1 MSMRL
6 LLLLLNV
13 LITCTTV
20 LFVNQV
26 PLTLAFR
33 GNVLSTVTRNGLRF
47 ASRLSSSSSEESMHI
62 LYADADDNDNDDNK
76 GAPQINGAV
85 NGNINS
91 QAYAGPLPGV
101 QLTAYQILHPYLFSP
116 HQTGSDISRPLE
128 KALRIMKR
136 ALEQI
141 AFADM
146 DFVLKTNPGAQVLR
160 IEHTLSH
167 TVDPLCWLHAQ
178 TLSSQREPIVY
189 FSNAEQTFEAAAFGA
204 AHLHKGAANEDMW
217 NFFRLLPEDSHMYGG
232 ERFDRESEPDPEW
245 NAFGSGLW
253 MLPNIEI
260 RRTCS
265 GNCIGNGGS
274 TQNST
279 TTLAVHVIRN
289 LDQTWDIQ
297 GPLSALTWV
306 THQTSESAPP
316 TNLPPVISRVG
327 TYGPDL
333 DSQDTYERGV
343 TAALEQFASSSS
355 TLEKVVLARRSN
367 LVFDKWAHKL
377 TALDILRKWKFGS
390 NEGGHLLYLRPPG
403 GSAEFFGCTPE
414 QLFCVT
420 GRKLITEA
428 LAGTRPRGSTQDA
441 DFALSR
447 DLFNSRKDRAENE
460 ITGRFIRSQLE
471 MAANLGL
478 TQINKSILEKDEE
491 ERYFVR
497 RLLHLQHICQ
507 RFECDL
513 ERGVTAKNI
522 ARFLLH
528 ALHPT
533 PAVCGYP
540 VDQAFDF
547 IRRKES
553 IAFDRGFYAGPFG
566 YIGTNNAEI
575 VVAIRSGL
583 LSRNSETGA
592 PIVSVFA
599 GAGIVP
605 GSTVQGEWA
614 ETSYKLNVV
623 STLFPP
629 SPITLLSSPTPNV
642 AWASAFIEELI
653 RSGIRQFYVC
663 PGSRSTPLVA
673 ALAKA
678 LRSNVGVVQAHSVHD
693 ERGAA
698 FRALGYGRGRGRPA
712 AVITSSGTA
721 VANLYPAIM
730 EAGMDGIPMV
740 LLTADRPYEN
750 RETGANQAV
759 DQVKAFSSTYVR
771 WFRDIPPPNDDVPVS
786 IALSD
791 ANHAVKMAIQQRG
804 PVHLN
809 IQFRENLAPD
819 AGSIRNDD
827 RVDSVTKFN
836 GFRFTDVPN
845 FYRWSRGGDEWINS
859 VRDFNIG
866 MGAKSVREIAYLIR
880 NSNRGLIVVGCLR
893 EEPGQEADVQVEAIA
908 EFAQTIGFPIF
919 AGVQSGSLRSR
930 SSAVVRY
937 AEHLLKNPLISE
949 NIRPDLILQIGHPLV
964 SSEIPS
970 MISDAI
976 KASESLDDARIVHH
990 VLIHP
995 HHPDERSDPALTL
1008 THRIS
1013 TDMAPFLRAVGDELE
1028 KICDVMSTCGS
1039 ELSSLVPLGRVLGRR
1054 MPSIIEDA
1062 STSIIAEMRE
1072 NQQSSTT
1079 LTEPQ
1084 VVLAMSETM
1093 MTCGRNLPLFLSNSM
1108 AVRDSEFFL
1117 YPSDGNALGSVGV
1130 NRGAS
1135 GIDGIISSATGY
1147 SEAKDERVALLI
1159 GDLAALHDLN
1169 SFHAL
1174 SKSQSQSTK
1183 RSPPVTTVI
1192 VNNDGGGIFSF
1203 LPIASHAS
1211 DVNFE
1216 EFFGTPTNTFSF
1228 EQGAGAFGLP
1238 FKSATNYAGFRESF
1252 ESSLLSSDST
1262 VVEAKVVSR
1271 DVNVAVHREITKQ
1284 ANDFLSKA
1292 LGKALKRDQTPPR
1305 FPIKVFSASEV
1316 TPTEKEKKRKTL
1328 LLIHGWMGEKTDW
1341 NEIGIQLGQSLSSDW
1356 SIVAID
1362 LDFRGDERLSNAE
1375 MHSLVNTLGLDRD
1388 NTENSGHE
1396 GQDPE
1401 NSIDSIAI
1409 AAMRSL
1415 VVDHGIEDIGAVA
1428 GYSLGGRVAMAM
1440 SRICQSGGV
1449 DPGIKIMNDDTRLIL
1464 LGAYPG
1470 STRNMTSDSLRANS
1484 VEKMKRLA
1492 TDRAIAMK
1500 LRNMNNRALLCDTAS
1515 AKNAIWTIFLNEWYN
1530 APIWGDLKAR
1540 NPVLYRIMLKRR
1552 AEALSTRADQL
1563 ALSLE
1568 KCSPGA
1574 NSDMDWKFVDPAT
1587 TLFLVGERD
1596 MKYMAIGTEWKSVDP
1611 DLRLVSVP
1619 HSGHALL
1626 AEAPTFVA
1634 EQIAMF
1640 LMGTENV
1647 VSEIAPKDVTKQR
1660 RRGAPSMNV
1669 DRQDNFSERNVLLGK
1684 PKSPTLEF
1692 LGRHR
1697 PVMLD
1702 FEAFAIDMINPG
1714 GKEKG
1719 VVGIGWGGKAH
1730 LDESNRIPQRRGFV
1744 LQLVSN
1750 DGAIVGVGEV
1760 SPLQGL
1766 HPESLEEA
1774 RTQISLVQKKLEST
1788 GGLPIIDPASIL
1800 SLNGG
1805 LATYLKSFLVA
1816 LRIEE
1821 LSPSVRSGLEMAL
1834 ISFASQASR
1843 KPVHSCLAFYVAG
1856 QGQPLAVLPLNG
1868 LVTRGVAAPSYQ
1880 CQGRKPENHV
1890 LYSSLKVKVGHQDA
1904 AADVA
1909 SLSMALQETK
1919 RLRPD
1924 ANRAWTEVDA
1934 LEFAKA
1940 LDDLDVDIASK
1951 IEFVEEPIQKVAG
1964 NWSLGRQLDALERWH
1979 VRSGLQF
1986 GLDESLADVV
1996 DLHHGDYDSI
2006 KADLIESFRGIT
2018 GCAAFV
2024 LKPALLGL
2032 ELSMRLAKL
2041 AHQEFGV
2048 GVVFSCAFDSG
2059 VGLAYTAFLAAAS
2072 DLTSGLAQKDL
2083 FAHGIGTFSLLDGDT
2098 LSPPFASYVSDKGIL
2113 QVASLSRA
2121 FFGLGLDEMRSSFP
2135 SQLPGEDFTPASNDY
2150 RASAAT
2156 SSSGREIS
2164 VVVSLPLPFSDEI
2177 ACSRFTDLPQQS
2189 RWSPWLSSVAY
2200 LDDGRETE
2208 WTLNVRGVKFSW
2220 RAVSSILVKPHRG
2233 ILWESVSGL
2242 KNLGIAEFVPTS
2254 ADSCTMKVRMTIVA
2268 PRVVTTLFPGASVF
2282 LEEFLQNKLL
2292 KWSLEMFRD
2301 VVKGD
2306 LALERGDVE
2315 LGDALF
2321 GAVEGRANAI
2331 EASLSS
2337 QPTMTGEDVN
2347 GNM

>member
-1 MSMRL
+1 MSMFKRL
-6 LLLLLNV
+6 SVLSVLVLLNLLV
-13 LITCTTV
+13 MVIPSTW
-20 LFVNQV
+20 
-26 PLTLAFR
+26 AFH
-33 GNVLSTVTRNGLRF
+33 GNVPMALARKDLRF
-47 ASRLSSSSSEESMHI
+47 GPLFSSSPSPESDEVETI
-62 LYADADDNDNDDNK
+62 LYEYDEREAAATLNR
-76 GAPQINGAV
+76 AV
-85 NGNINS
+85 NGN
-91 QAYAGPLPGV
+91 AGPVSLPSSPGV
-101 QLTAYQILHPYLFSP
+101 QLTPYQILHPHLFSP
-116 HQTGSDISRPLE
+116 HNTGSDIARPLD
-128 KALRIMKR
+128 KALHIIKQ

-141 AFADM
+141 ELVDM
-146 DFVLKTNPGAQVLR
+146 DFVLQNTDSQYNQELNDRNGQVKVLR

-167 TVDPLCWLHAQ
+167 TVDPLCWLHSQ

-204 AHLHKGAANEDMW
+204 AHLHRGAANEDLW

-245 NAFGSGLW
+245 QAFGPGLW

-260 RRTCS
+260 RRVS
-265 GNCIGNGGS
+265 DGGDNE
-274 TQNST
+274 NST
-279 TTLAVHVIRN
+279 TILAVHVIRN
-289 LDQTWDIQ
+289 IDQSWDTQ
-297 GPLSALTWV
+297 GPLSALSWV
-306 THQTSESAPP
+306 THHTSESAPP

-333 DSQDTYERGV
+333 DSQDAYERGV
-343 TAALEQFASSSS
+343 TAALEHFASSSS
-355 TLEKVVLARRSN
+355 NLEKVVLARRSN
-367 LVFDKWAHKL
+367 LIFDKWANKL
-377 TALDILRKWKFGS
+377 TALDVLRKWKFGS

-403 GSAEFFGCTPE
+403 GLQEFFGCTPE

-441 DFALSR
+441 DVALSR

-460 ITGRFIRSQLE
+460 ITGRFIRSQLQ
-471 MAANLGL
+471 MAASLGL
-478 TQINKSILEKDEE
+478 TQVNKSILEKDEDD
-491 ERYFVR
+491 RYFVR

-513 ERGVTAKNI
+513 EEGVTAKNI

-533 PAVCGYP
+533 PAVCGFP
-540 VDQAFDF
+540 VDQAFKF
-547 IRRKES
+547 IRKKES
-553 IAFDRGFYAGPFG
+553 IAFDRGLYAGPFG
-566 YIGTNNAEI
+566 YIGTKNAEI

-583 LSRNSETGA
+583 LSRDIDTGA

-653 RSGIRQFYVC
+653 RSGVRQFYVC

-678 LRSNVGVVQAHSVHD
+678 LRSNFGVVQAHSVHD

-698 FRALGYGRGRGRPA
+698 FRALGYGRGRGSPA

-721 VANLYPAIM
+721 TANLYPAIM
-730 EAGMDGIPMV
+730 EAGMDGIPI
-740 LLTADRPYEN
+740 LFLTADRPYEN

-759 DQVKAFSSTYVR
+759 DQVKAYSSTYVR
-771 WFRDIPPPNDDVPVS
+771 WFRDIPPPSDDVPVS

-819 AGSIRNDD
+819 SGSIRNDD

-845 FYRWSRGGDEWINS
+845 FYRWSRGGDEWIKS
-859 VRDFNIG
+859 VRDSDAGVGETHI
-866 MGAKSVREIAYLIR
+866 REIANLIR
-880 NSNRGLIVVGCLR
+880 DSKRGVVVVGCLR
-893 EEPGQEADVQVEAIA
+893 GEAGQETDVQVEAIA

-930 SSAVVRY
+930 SSAVVLY
-937 AEHLLKNPLISE
+937 AEHLLKNPLILE

-964 SSEIPS
+964 STEIPS
-970 MISDAI
+970 MISNAI
-976 KASESLDDARIVHH
+976 KESESTDNARRVHH

-995 HHPDERSDPALTL
+995 HHPNERSDPALTL

-1013 TDMAPFLRAVGDELE
+1013 AEIAPFLRSVGNDLE
-1028 KICDVMSTCGS
+1028 STCDVTSTCGS
-1039 ELSSLVPLGRVLGRR
+1039 ELSSLVHLGRTLGRK
-1054 MPSIIEDA
+1054 MPSIVNDA
-1062 STSIIAEMRE
+1062 SASIISETLDPM
-1072 NQQSSTT
+1072 NTLTT

-1084 VVLAMSETM
+1084 VVLAISETM
-1093 MTCGRNLPLFLSNSM
+1093 MKNGRNLPLFLSNSM

-1117 YPSDGNALGSVGV
+1117 YPSDCNALSSVGV

-1135 GIDGIISSATGY
+1135 GIDGIISSATGFA
-1147 SEAKDERVALLI
+1147 EANDKHTALLI

-1174 SKSQSQSTK
+1174 SKSQSQSAK

-1203 LPIASHAS
+1203 LPIASHGS

-1228 EQGAGAFGLP
+1228 KRGADAFGLP
-1238 FKSATNYAGFRESF
+1238 FQVANDYVGFQAAF
-1252 ESSLLSSDST
+1252 ESSLLRSDST
-1262 VVEAKVVSR
+1262 VVEAKVVNR

-1284 ANDFLSKA
+1284 TNEFLSA
-1292 LGKALKRDQTPPR
+1292 LLGNATKREATHTR
-1305 FPIKVFSASEV
+1305 LPIKVFSGSEV
-1316 TPTEKEKKRKTL
+1316 TPTNNGDQKKTL
-1328 LLIHGWMGEKTDW
+1328 LLIHGWMGDKTDW
-1341 NEIGIQLGQSLSSDW
+1341 DEIGIQLAQSLSSDW

-1362 LDFRGDERLSNAE
+1362 YDIRAEDYRSCSE
-1375 MHSLVNTLGLDRD
+1375 MHSVVRSLGLGKD
-1388 NTENSGHE
+1388 NQRNAR
-1396 GQDPE
+1396 PE
-1401 NSIDSIAI
+1401 DSDLDNSIDSIALAVI
-1409 AAMRSL
+1409 RSL
-1415 VVDHGIEDIGAVA
+1415 TVDHGIDNISAVA

-1449 DPGIKIMNDDTRLIL
+1449 DPSMKIMHDDTRLIL
-1464 LGAYPG
+1464 LGSYPG
-1470 STRNMTSDSLRANS
+1470 STRKVTSESLRENS
-1484 VEKMKRLA
+1484 AEKTKRWA
-1492 TDRAIAMK
+1492 ADRAIATK
-1500 LRNMNNRALLCDTAS
+1500 LRIMNNRALLRDSTS
-1515 AKNAIWTIFLNEWYN
+1515 AKFELWSVFLNSWYD
-1530 APIWGDLKAR
+1530 APIWGDMKAR
-1540 NPVLYRIMLKRR
+1540 DPDLYRSILERR
-1552 AEALSTRADQL
+1552 AKTLSSRADHL

-1568 KCSPGA
+1568 MCSPGA
-1574 NSDMDWKFVDPAT
+1574 NHNMDWKFVDPAT
-1587 TLFLVGERD
+1587 TLFLAGERD
-1596 MKYMAIGTEWKSVDP
+1596 EKYMAIGTEWKDVDP
-1611 DLRLVSVP
+1611 DLRFVSVP
-1619 HSGHALL
+1619 SAGHALL

-1634 EQIAMF
+1634 EQISSF
-1640 LMGTENV
+1640 LLGG
-1647 VSEIAPKDVTKQR
+1647 KDVESRIVSTAESKPR
-1660 RRGAPSMNV
+1660 RRGTASVVAENQEAEKGLR
-1669 DRQDNFSERNVLLGK
+1669 DK

-1692 LGRHR
+1692 VGRHR

-1702 FEAFAIDMINPG
+1702 FEAFAIDMISPG

-1719 VVGIGWGGKAH
+1719 VVGIGWGDKAH
-1730 LDESNRIPQRRGFV
+1730 LVESNRVPQRRGFV

-1766 HPESLEEA
+1766 HPESLEDA
-1774 RTQISLVQKKLEST
+1774 RTQLSLLQKKLEST
-1788 GGLPIIDPASIL
+1788 GGLPIIEPIDIL

-1805 LATYLKSFLVA
+1805 LASYLKSFLEA
-1816 LRIEE
+1816 LGIEE

-1834 ISFASQASR
+1834 ISFASQALR
-1843 KPVHSCLAFYVAG
+1843 KPVLNSLAMYVAG
-1856 QGQPLAVLPLNG
+1856 QGLGLAVLPLNG
-1868 LVTRGVAAPSYQ
+1868 LVTRGVATPSFQYQ
-1880 CQGRKPENHV
+1880 VRKPENNV
-1890 LYSSLKVKVGHQDA
+1890 VYSSLKVKVGHQDA
-1904 AADVA
+1904 AADVL
-1909 SLSMALQETK
+1909 SLSMSLQETK

-1924 ANRAWTEVDA
+1924 ANRAWTEIEA
-1934 LEFAKA
+1934 LQFAAA
-1940 LDDLDVDIASK
+1940 LDDLEVDIISR
-1951 IEFVEEPIQKVAG
+1951 IEFVEEPIQKVG
-1964 NWSLGRQLDALERWH
+1964 GDWSLRRQLDVLERWH
-1979 VRSGLQF
+1979 TKSGLEF
-1986 GLDESLADVV
+1986 GLDESIADVV
-1996 DLHHGDYDSI
+1996 DLHHGDYDNI
-2006 KADLIESFRGIT
+2006 KADLIESFRGIA

-2032 ELSMRLAKL
+2032 ELSMRIAKL
-2041 AHQEFGV
+2041 AHHELGI

-2059 VGLAYTAFLAAAS
+2059 IGLAYTAFLAAAS
-2072 DLTSGLAQKDL
+2072 DLSSGLAQKDL
-2083 FAHGIGTFSLLDGDT
+2083 LAHGIGTFSLLDGDT

-2135 SQLPGEDFTPASNDY
+2135 SQLPEEDFTATSNDY

-2177 ACSRFTDLPQQS
+2177 ACARFTDLPQQS

-2220 RAVSSILVKPHRG
+2220 RAVSSIVAKPNRG
-2233 ILWESVSGL
+2233 IRWESVSGL

-2331 EASLSS
+2331 EASLSN
-2337 QPTMTGEDVN
+2337 QPRTTNEDIN
-2347 GNM
+2347 GSL